1 MTKKREARRRWT
13 DRSSQDS
20 GSNWRSIV
28 RSVQPDVGWVA
39 VEDDRGI
46 VIDCGHMDSIQSGI
60 EEGVVVKQGQ
70 EVGFIGRKGPS
81 GNFSHLHLG
90 LYLSRKDFEA
100 DRPCRNLNLYPWILA
115 AYQAATGAR
124 LLAVARPHRTALT
137 GEKVV
142 FDGKNSVALGG
153 QIISYCWEFPDGTS
167 TDDSTATKV
176 FDRAGS
182 YAVVL
187 RVKDDRGGR
196 DFDICRVRIYSAQ
209 LPEDI
214 LTTLFFSISPSFG
227 IRPGQ
232 AVHFRG
238 WPQGGDAGPI
248 RLDFGDGTALDDYQP
263 FSEVKHY
270 YEKPEI
276 YIVTASAEKDGR
288 PAMTKLKVVVE

>member
-1 MTKKREARRRWT
+1 
-13 DRSSQDS
+13 
-20 GSNWRSIV
+20 
-28 RSVQPDVGWVA
+28 
-39 VEDDRGI
+39 
-46 VIDCGHMDSIQSGI
+46 
-60 EEGVVVKQGQ
+60 
-70 EVGFIGRKGPS
+70 
-81 GNFSHLHLG
+81 
-90 LYLSRKDFEA
+90 
-100 DRPCRNLNLYPWILA
+100 LA
-115 AYQAATGAR
+115 M
-124 LLAVARPHRTALT
+124 ARPHRTALT

-142 FDGKNSVALGG
+142 FDGTNSVALGG

-167 TDDSTATKV
+167 TDGPTATRV
-176 FDRAGS
+176 FDRPGA

-187 RVKDDRGGR
+187 HVEDDRGGR

-209 LPEDI
+209 LPEDM
-214 LTTLFFSISPSFG
+214 LTTLFFSVSPSFG